1 LGPLGPSSK
10 QKRFLAVDLCETYK
24 NESKSGTF
32 GDRGFY
38 FISQF
43 CNIEKLAEFT
53 PKKKKRSQIYTRKN
67 IQFFWVKKKKFNRKN
82 KTKHCFESPIVE
94 DYIGFF
100 LKMHCFCRFVLTNC
114 SRPTENNACDH
125 LHIFHIMIG
134 LKLWNYWC
142 ALLLT
147 YMGCMEMKMGSL
159 EIEIV
164 SNFVVLGELKYT
176 TYVFR
181 SFDQNP
187 CAY

>member
-1 LGPLGPSSK
+1 
-10 QKRFLAVDLCETYK
+10 
-24 NESKSGTF
+24 
-32 GDRGFY
+32 
-38 FISQF
+38 
-43 CNIEKLAEFT
+43 
-53 PKKKKRSQIYTRKN
+53 
-67 IQFFWVKKKKFNRKN
+67 
-82 KTKHCFESPIVE
+82 
-94 DYIGFF
+94 
-100 LKMHCFCRFVLTNC
+100 
-114 SRPTENNACDH
+114 
-125 LHIFHIMIG
+125 MIG

>member
-1 LGPLGPSSK
+1 MRANLVPLVTGDFIL
-10 QKRFLAVDLCETYK
+10 FLNFVILK
-24 NESKSGTF
+24 IWQNLHP
-32 GDRGFY
+32 R
-38 FISQF
+38 
-43 CNIEKLAEFT
+43 
-53 PKKKKRSQIYTRKN
+53 KKKKSQIYTRKN

-164 SNFVVLGELKYT
+164 SKL
-176 TYVFR
+176 
-181 SFDQNP
+181 
-187 CAY
+187 